1 MIRKGL
7 ALVAAVSFLLLG
19 QQASN
24 ATVAPKVVTAPSI
37 TKYATVGS
45 TVRVTHAKFN
55 QTAKLTTAWYYN
67 GKAIAGATGATYKV
81 TAKQAT
87 GTLQARESA
96 KFGAKTLTTVS
107 NIINIGKLYIVGNAS
122 IAYTDGTQTT
132 LKATPPTQV
141 LPAPTEVQYQW
152 LRNGF
157 DIPNETTDTHTVATS
172 DKDALVSVKITYIAP
187 RGYLSKDLKST
198 ELRPAAL
205 VRTYTQLWSDEF
217 NGAAGA
223 APDSSIWTPQNGDGS
238 AERNRGWGNNELE
251 YYKAELATTDGS
263 GSLVVHATTD
273 GASAQTCYYGPCT
286 WFSSKYITKGKIG
299 FKYGR
304 IEARIKGAPG
314 AGTWNAFWALG
325 ANDTTTLWPSCGE
338 IDYTELIGRS
348 PNDVLGYS
356 HGPVSRGGGR
366 GNTTTLASDWSND
379 YHTYAVDWL
388 PDQLTWYVD
397 GQVYGTVDKYDNDW
411 KYDHEF
417 YLIFNLAMGGNLGGD
432 VAPGLTSTSMK
443 IDWVR
448 FSSINGVG
456 EVITH

>member
-7 ALVAAVSFLLLG
+7 ALLAAMSFLLIG
-19 QQASN
+19 QSASS
-24 ATVAPKVVTAPSI
+24 AVVPKVVTPPSI
-37 TKYATVGS
+37 SSYATVGT
-45 TVRVTHAKFN
+45 TVKLVHAKFSP
-55 QTAKLTTAWYYN
+55 TGKITTAWYYN
-67 GKAIAGATGATYKV
+67 GKVIAGATGATYKV
-81 TAKQAT
+81 TAKQAS
-87 GTLQARESA
+87 GTLQAKDTVTISGKKLVA
-96 KFGAKTLTTVS
+96 VS
-107 NIINIGKLYIVGNAS
+107 NTIDLGKLYIEGTSS
-122 IAYTDGTQTT
+122 IAYTDGTQVAF
-132 LKATPPTQV
+132 KATPPTKV
-141 LPAPTEVQYQW
+141 LPAPTEVKYQW

-157 DIPNETTDTHTVATS
+157 DIPGETTDTHTVATS
-172 DKDALVSVKITYIAP
+172 DKGALVSVKITYIAP
-187 RGYLSKDLKST
+187 RGYLSKDVKSA
-198 ELRPAAL
+198 EVRPAEL
-205 VRTYTQLWSDEF
+205 VRTYAQVWSDEF

-223 APDSSIWTPQNGDGS
+223 APDSSIWTAQNGDGS

-251 YYKAELATTDGS
+251 YYKANLSTTDGN
-263 GSLVVHATTD
+263 GSLVVQATSD
-273 GASAQTCYYGPCT
+273 GAANQQCYYGPCS
-286 WFSSKYITKGKIG
+286 WLSSKYITKGKVG

-338 IDYTELIGRS
+338 IDFTELIGRS

-366 GNTTTLASDWSND
+366 GNTTTLTSDWSTG

-388 PDQLTWYVD
+388 PDQLVWYVD
-397 GQVYGTVDKYDNDW
+397 GEVYGTVDKYDNDW

-448 FSSINGVG
+448 FSTINGVG

>member
-7 ALVAAVSFLLLG
+7 ALLAAVSFLLIG
-19 QQASN
+19 QSASS
-24 ATVAPKVVTAPSI
+24 AVAPKVVTPPSI
-37 TKYATVGS
+37 SSYATVGT
-45 TVRVTHAKFN
+45 TVRLVHAKFSP
-55 QTAKLTTAWYYN
+55 TGKIATAWYYN
-67 GKAIAGATGATYKV
+67 GKVIAGATGVTYKV

-87 GTLQARESA
+87 GTLQAKETATISGKKLTSA
-96 KFGAKTLTTVS
+96 S
-107 NIINIGKLYIVGNAS
+107 NLINLGKLYIEGTATIS
-122 IAYTDGTQTT
+122 YTDGTQVAF
-132 LKATPPTQV
+132 KATPPTKI
-141 LPAPTEVQYQW
+141 LPAPTEVKYQW

-157 DIPNETTDTHTVATS
+157 DIPGETTDTHTVATS
-172 DKDALVSVKITYIAP
+172 DKGALVSVNITYIAP
-187 RGYLSKDLKST
+187 RGYLSKDMKSA
-198 ELRPAAL
+198 EIRPAEL
-205 VRTYTQLWSDEF
+205 VRTYAQVWSDEF
-217 NGAAGA
+217 NGASGA
-223 APDSSIWTPQNGDGS
+223 APDASVWTAQNGDGS

-251 YYKAELATTDGS
+251 YYKADLSTTDGN
-263 GSLVVHATTD
+263 GSLVVQATSD
-273 GASAQTCYYGPCT
+273 GAANQQCYYGACS
-286 WFSSKYITKGKIG
+286 WLSSKYITKGKVG

-338 IDYTELIGRS
+338 IDFTELIGRS

-356 HGPVSRGGGR
+356 HGPISRGGGR
-366 GNTTTLASDWSND
+366 GNTTTLTSDWSND

-388 PDQLTWYVD
+388 PDQLVWYVD
-397 GQVYGTVDKYDNDW
+397 GQVYGVVDKYDNDW

-448 FSSINGVG
+448 FSTINGVG